1 MNHKV
6 RDLLQ
11 PDTGIC
17 QGCADE
23 MLDEMRC
30 GRCDRQ
36 LYGYDGQVYECP
48 MCGAFYCTECWRA
61 MEGRQRHVGTVKR
74 WFTDR
79 HYGFVSVP
87 SLDDDVF
94 LHRDDLDFTPRE
106 GQQLSF
112 EVAETDKGPRAQNVQ
127 RKEATG
133 D

>member
-17 QGCADE
+17 PECADE
-23 MLDEMRC
+23 LLDEMRC

-36 LYGYDGQVYECP
+36 LYGYEGQVYECP
-48 MCGAFYCTECWRA
+48 LCGHFYCTECWHQ
-61 MEGRQRHVGTVKR
+61 MEGGQRHVGTVKR
-74 WFTDR
+74 WFTNR
-79 HYGFVSVP
+79 HYGFVSV
-87 SLDDDVF
+87 STLDEDVF
-94 LHRDDLDFTPRE
+94 LHSDDVDFTPSE

-112 EVAETDKGPRAQNVQ
+112 DVEETQKGPRARNVK
-127 RKEATG
+127 REAGG